1 MKLQEQLDAYKKSF
15 AEKAPQEV
23 LDTMQR
29 AKEELKNSGI
39 LDHTVKVGD
48 KAPDFALKNTRG
60 ELVHLQDLVGERPL
74 VLSFYRGKW

>member
-39 LDHTVKVGD
+39 LDHTV
-48 KAPDFALKNTRG
+48 
-60 ELVHLQDLVGERPL
+60 
-74 VLSFYRGKW
+74 